1 MAGGAANWLRA
12 LTGGSV
18 IIGVGYLL
26 LKTATP
32 NEQELY
38 DSLSP
43 DLRRKVDAHRR
54 AHVDAARAAEV
65 KQEQELLAAHQDT
78 AKARWIK

>member
-18 IIGVGYLL
+18 IIG
-26 LKTATP
+26 
-32 NEQELY
+32 
-38 DSLSP
+38 SLSP

-54 AHVDAARAAEV
+54 AHIDAARANEL
-65 KQEQELLAAHQDT
+65 KQEQELLAAQQDT
-78 AKARWIK
+78 AKARWIQ